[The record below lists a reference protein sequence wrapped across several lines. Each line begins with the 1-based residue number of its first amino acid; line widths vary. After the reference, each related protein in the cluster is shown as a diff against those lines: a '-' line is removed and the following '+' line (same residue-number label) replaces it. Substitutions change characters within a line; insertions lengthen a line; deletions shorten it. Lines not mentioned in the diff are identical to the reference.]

1 MSRLRLA
8 LWLALCFHGPLVL
21 AGFYR
26 FSYDAGAHEFF
37 ADHYLRSPFGLWDPR
52 WFGGFSVS
60 SYPPLVHQLVAAV
73 GAVTGIETAF
83 GIVLLATLVAL
94 PLAVWQ
100 FARLFVAEDVAGT
113 TAVVS
118 VFLPAFALTA
128 HTFGQLPTLVA
139 LVIALVLTA
148 EWLRFVEHG
157 GRVTLLIVAALGGL
171 AFTAHHA
178 TPVLFLPVAL
188 LASFFAGLRRSELS
202 AQLRRALAAMAAVA
216 FAAAI
221 AALPFWI
228 WEQTAPHQVVI
239 PHLSRASFLADA
251 DARALFFWGMYGVLP
266 VLALAGL
273 RVATAPRT
281 RVLAAAAA
289 WFGALGLG
297 GTTELP
303 ALVFG
308 PGWEWLTY
316 DRFALWSSIFLLPLA
331 GLAVHQAMGD
341 RRPISRAAVASAF
354 VALASFAVVDSA
366 SLLGTG
372 PQPHD
377 LRPVA
382 AFLSADDRASWRYQ
396 TFGFGDA
403 ATRLGYL
410 ASATTIDGSYFTAR
424 AVPELQ
430 ESGIGM
436 LDYALW
442 WDPSGAQLRRVL
454 ASANEYGIR
463 WAFVAEPKYDPYL
476 AAAGFQRLESL
487 GGGVDVW
494 ENPAAPRVTPAEL
507 AFGAPDPL
515 GVMWGT
521 VPLTLL
527 VTVTALVVLRQR
539 RGSLARGGMTSWKPS
554 HLAPERGPLS
564 SRG

>member
-26 FSYDAGAHEFF
+26 FSYDAGTHEFF

-60 SYPPLVHQLVAAV
+60 SYPPFAHQLVAAI
-73 GAVTGIETAF
+73 GAVTGVESAF

-94 PLAVWQ
+94 PFAVWR
-100 FARLFVAEDVAGT
+100 FARFFVPEDVAGT

-118 VFLPAFALTA
+118 VFLPAFALTGHA
-128 HTFGQLPTLVA
+128 FGQLPTLVA
-139 LVIALVLTA
+139 LVLALVLTA

-157 GRVTLLIVAALGGL
+157 GGVNLLVVAALGGL

-188 LASFFAGLRRSELS
+188 LAGFIASLRRSELR
-202 AQLRRALAAMAAVA
+202 AQLRRALAATAAVA
-216 FAAAI
+216 VAAAF

-228 WEQTAPHQVVI
+228 WELTAPHQVVI
-239 PHLSRASFLADA
+239 PHLSRANFLADA
-251 DARALFFWGMYGVLP
+251 DARALFFWGMYGVVP

-273 RVATAPRT
+273 RRATGPRT
-281 RVLAAAAA
+281 RVLAGAAA

-297 GTTELP
+297 GTTALP
-303 ALVFG
+303 SLIFG

-316 DRFALWSSIFLLPLA
+316 DRFALWSAVLLLPLA
-331 GLAVHQAMGD
+331 GLAVHDAMAS
-341 RRPISRAAVASAF
+341 RRPVSRAAAALAF
-354 VALASFAVVDSA
+354 IALASFAVIDSA
-366 SLLGTG
+366 SLLGT
-372 PQPHD
+372 QLRPHD

-382 AFLSADDRASWRYQ
+382 AFLNADDRANWRYQ
-396 TFGFGDA
+396 TFGFGDT

-410 ASATTIDGSYFTAR
+410 TSATTIDGPYFTAR

-430 ESGIGM
+430 ESGIGT
-436 LDYALW
+436 LDSALW

-454 ASANEYGIR
+454 ATADDYGIR
-463 WAFVAEPKYDPYL
+463 WAFVAEPEYDPYL
-476 AAAGFQRLESL
+476 AEAGFRHLESL
-487 GGGVDVW
+487 GGGVEIW
-494 ENPAAPRVTPAEL
+494 ENAAASRVAPSEL

-521 VPLTLL
+521 VPSTLL
-527 VTVTALVVLRQR
+527 VIATALVGLRRR
-539 RGSLARGGMTSWKPS
+539 RGALARGGMISWKPS
-554 HLAPERGPLS
+554 HLAPESGPLS